1 MRKMIVLTF
10 VTLDGIMQGPG
21 GPTEDPSG
29 NFTHGGWLVP
39 YFDDVVGSAM
49 GEQIGKP
56 FDLLLGSL

>member
-1 MRKMIVLTF
+1 MRKIIVLTF
-10 VTLDGIMQGPG
+10 VTLDGIMQGPA

-49 GEQIGKP
+49 GEQRGKP
-56 FDLLLGSL
+56 FDLL

>member
-1 MRKMIVLTF
+1 MRKIIVLTF

-39 YFDDVVGSAM
+39 YFDVVVGSVM

-56 FDLLLGSL
+56 FDLL